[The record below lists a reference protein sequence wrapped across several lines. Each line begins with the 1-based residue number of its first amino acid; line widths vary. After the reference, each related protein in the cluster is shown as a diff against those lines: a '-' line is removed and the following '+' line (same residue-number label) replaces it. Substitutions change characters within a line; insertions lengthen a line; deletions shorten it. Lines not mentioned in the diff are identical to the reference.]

1 MDRILEKLLKIT
13 FLAAIACAV
22 FGVSAE
28 RCQASC
34 GDYLVHSG
42 GDVAVGHDDPS
53 DPAKTPA
60 RPCHGP
66 SCSRRSDV
74 PPLPNRPTTVEIPN
88 ELACVIEQ
96 IRDAKI
102 PKLEALLESELL
114 VAGRSLSCL
123 EHPPKSRV

>member
-1 MDRILEKLLKIT
+1 MSDFAHKLLK
-13 FLAAIACAV
+13 FAFCAAIACAV
-22 FGVSAE
+22 LGVSAE

-42 GDVAVGHDDPS
+42 GDAALGHDEPS

-123 EHPPKSRV
+123 DHPPKVRV